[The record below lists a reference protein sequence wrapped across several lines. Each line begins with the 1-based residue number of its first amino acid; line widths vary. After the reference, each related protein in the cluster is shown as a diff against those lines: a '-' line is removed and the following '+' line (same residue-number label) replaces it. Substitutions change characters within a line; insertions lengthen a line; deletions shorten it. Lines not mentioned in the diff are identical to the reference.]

1 MKLKND
7 NLDWIYQQTN
17 EFKEAL
23 ISLDYLMVHKRLDS
37 TLINNIRDN
46 VMSMALS
53 FLMIA
58 MGDNVPKSLWQ
69 VDDFSVL
76 YGILDAHRDDDGMNL
91 RDYD

>member
-69 VDDFSVL
+69 VDDFSAL
-76 YGILDAHRDDDGMNL
+76 YGVLDAHRDDKGMNL